1 MKTAKP
7 LSIYVHLPFCASLC
21 AYCSFP
27 RLVYREEWAELYL
40 RKIESDLDAF
50 EPGSFLTAYVG
61 GGTPSALPNG
71 LLAPFLSKLRSL
83 LKEGAEF
90 SFEANPEDIDG
101 EKAALLSSCGVNR
114 VSMGMETSREEALAF
129 LGRRADQ
136 KATAKAVECLRSAG
150 IENVSLDLIYGL
162 PGETLDEVR
171 SDIEALLAVRP
182 SHFST
187 YSLEINP
194 GSRLSARGYEEAPD
208 DVLSEQLDLIKEEG
222 RKRGFRRY
230 EVSSFALP
238 GFECVHNKTYWK
250 DEEYVGIGMGAAGY
264 ENGIRYRNS
273 PFFVP
278 FLEGKG
284 REEEKVEGNSAI
296 EYYLL
301 TNLRLSDG
309 FLASDF
315 EAKFGVPFLKRFGKA
330 ADALAKAGLLETRK
344 GRVAPTDRGLDLLD
358 RILLEL
364 YNSL

>member
-1 MKTAKP
+1 MNSKEKI
-7 LSIYVHLPFCASLC
+7 LKSL
-21 AYCSFP
+21 AADGMAVRP
-27 RLVYREEWAELYL
+27 RPTMDFVPQRFADREQTFVERLEA
-40 RKIESDLDAF
+40 A
-50 EPGSFLTAYVG
+50 
-61 GGTPSALPNG
+61 GGTAV
-71 LLAPFLSKLRSL
+71 R
-83 LKEGAEF
+83 
-90 SFEANPEDIDG
+90 
-101 EKAALLSSCGVNR
+101 
-114 VSMGMETSREEALAF
+114 ME
-129 LGRRADQ
+129 
-136 KATAKAVECLRSAG
+136 
-150 IENVSLDLIYGL
+150 

-315 EAKFGVPFLKRFGKA
+315 EAKFGVPFLERFGKA